1 VSRGETLGFRIGGRV
16 GKLELELALDVSP
29 GTVVVIGPNGAGK
42 TSLLSFLLGVL
53 RPATGRI
60 AIGKRLLFDANTRV
74 DEPLERRGLGYVPQ
88 DFALFPHL
96 DVRRNVAF
104 ALESQSPELGRKARA
119 QRVESVLADLGLLQL
134 ASRDTRTLSGGE
146 KQRVALAR
154 VLATEPGALLLDEP
168 LAALDL
174 TSRREVRAFLAAY
187 LAKLALPTLL
197 VSHDPRDAEELGSSI
212 VVLERGRIT
221 QRGSWSELRAMPA
234 SPFVREFTAPAGG
247 D

>member
-16 GKLELELALDVSP
+16 GKLELELELEVAP
-29 GTVVVIGPNGAGK
+29 GTVVVVGPNGAGK
-42 TSLLSFLLGVL
+42 TSLLAFLLGVL
-53 RPATGRI
+53 RPASGHI
-60 AIGKRLLFDANTRV
+60 AIGKRLLFDASARV
-74 DEPLERRGLGYVPQ
+74 DEPLERRSLGYVPQ

-104 ALESQSPELGRKARA
+104 ALESQSPELDRKTRA
-119 QRVESVLADLGLLQL
+119 QRVESVLADLGLLEL

-174 TSRREVRAFLAAY
+174 TSRREVRAFLASY

-212 VVLERGRIT
+212 VVLENGRIT
-221 QRGSWSELRAMPA
+221 QQGSWAELSAEPA
-234 SPFVREFTAPAGG
+234 SPFVREFTGSAG